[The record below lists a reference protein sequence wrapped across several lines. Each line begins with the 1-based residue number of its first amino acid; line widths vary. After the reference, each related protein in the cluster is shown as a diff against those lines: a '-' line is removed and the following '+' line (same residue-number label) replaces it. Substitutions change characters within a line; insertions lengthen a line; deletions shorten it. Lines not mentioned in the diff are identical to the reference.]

1 MSFQIDLGA
10 WNQVFIVPAAV
21 VDQHLKLAGSAQLK
35 ILLWLL
41 RHAGEAVEPEQ
52 IGAVLGLSRADVC
65 DAMQYWIAAG
75 VVAETN
81 QTLRPA
87 APAAAPA
94 PAPAPVQQPAAPE
107 PESPPAAVRKDAPRP
122 RPRQLNPME
131 IASRIQDNE
140 DIRALIDAA
149 EQNFGRPLSTPELG
163 ALVNLHDWDGLPGD
177 VIMMIVQYAVDNG
190 KTNMRYIEKMAVSW
204 AAEGINTHEKAE
216 EKIRLLDDRETVWT
230 QVSRLFG
237 IDKRQPSA
245 AEYECAARWV
255 HTWGF
260 DDAMLREAYNRC
272 IDNTGKVKFG
282 YIDKILERWHSE
294 GIRTID
300 QAHAE
305 NRKPAQAGAFSRP
318 AADPNADRSY
328 DLEAF
333 ERMTLYGNSQR

>member
-1 MSFQIDLGA
+1 MSFQIDLGV
-10 WNQVFIVPAAV
+10 WNQVFIVPTSV

-35 ILLWLL
+35 ILLWML

-52 IGAVLGLSRADVC
+52 IGTVLGLSRADVC

-75 VVAETN
+75 VVSESANAASNTAPEI
-81 QTLRPA
+81 LHPA
-87 APAAAPA
+87 QPQVSLTAPT
-94 PAPAPVQQPAAPE
+94 APE
-107 PESPPAAVRKDAPRP
+107 PTVVRKDAPRA

-131 IASRIQDNE
+131 IAARIQDNE

-177 VIMMIVQYAVDNG
+177 VIMMIVQYAADNG
-190 KTNMRYIEKMAVSW
+190 RINMSYIEKTAVSW

-216 EKIRLLDDRETVWT
+216 EKIRLLDDRKTVWA

-245 AEYECAARWV
+245 SEYECAARWV
-255 HTWGF
+255 RTWQFG
-260 DDAMLREAYNRC
+260 DDMLREAYDRC
-272 IDNTGKVKFG
+272 IDSTGKLKFG

-300 QAHAE
+300 QARAE
-305 NRKPAQAGAFSRP
+305 SRKPAST
-318 AADPNADRSY
+318 AAPGRNAPDPNANRSY

-333 ERMTLYGNSQR
+333 ERMTLYGHSQQ